1 MTPSPRRGRMLI
13 HLWPFLVRLD
23 GVAARLEQWLVARN
37 RRPAMGLGVLAALLA
52 VQISPW
58 WYPAAD
64 GVLYLSIARS
74 IVRGEH
80 VRRLG
85 SPQLAFPPGYPLII
99 SPAFLLGDRPFLLL
113 SIIHWVMAVLFMF
126 GVYVW
131 ARRRCAGGALLITG
145 LVMVNISLWNQY
157 RRTLSELAFMT
168 VAVWTVYVLDV
179 AEASASRRKGL
190 IWVLSG
196 SAMLVFLAMIR
207 EVGVTFAAGFVAAR
221 LVDVRRGR
229 LRWGRAVVL
238 AAAVVLPATMA
249 VVGFARYDVVAA
261 EQSADQTGT
270 HWDGLVQPAF
280 AGRLTEGVRL
290 RIGEIGRLLVPGM
303 FKAYNGPGEWLNV
316 NMVLYCAV
324 CLVVGVGWRRLIVRR
339 PADVFALTAP
349 FYLAAYVVWPFDGAT
364 RYALPLLPLLFATL
378 WYVVEPLRYRRCVLA
393 ALLVAHLGVA
403 GGYWLVKELP
413 ATRACNAE
421 WSVIDQLAERIED
434 GRHQVLAANIPE
446 CVRFMLELSLD
457 RAVLLPSSPTFAP
470 ADVRWVVTPSTTPAY
485 PEFATA
491 ATAGAFKLLV
501 RDGGG

>member
-85 SPQLAFPPGYPLII
+85 SPQLAFPPGYPLMI

-168 VAVWTVYVLDV
+168 VGVWTVYVLDV
-179 AEASASRRKGL
+179 AGESASRRKGL
-190 IWVLSG
+190 IRVLSG

-238 AAAVVLPATMA
+238 VAAVVLPATIA
-249 VVGFARYDVVAA
+249 VVGFARYDAVAA

-280 AGRLTEGVRL
+280 
-290 RIGEIGRLLVPGM
+290 P
-303 FKAYNGPGEWLNV
+303 
-316 NMVLYCAV
+316 
-324 CLVVGVGWRRLIVRR
+324 
-339 PADVFALTAP
+339 
-349 FYLAAYVVWPFDGAT
+349 DG
-364 RYALPLLPLLFATL
+364 
-378 WYVVEPLRYRRCVLA
+378 
-393 ALLVAHLGVA
+393 
-403 GGYWLVKELP
+403 
-413 ATRACNAE
+413 
-421 WSVIDQLAERIED
+421 
-434 GRHQVLAANIPE
+434 
-446 CVRFMLELSLD
+446 
-457 RAVLLPSSPTFAP
+457 
-470 ADVRWVVTPSTTPAY
+470 
-485 PEFATA
+485 
-491 ATAGAFKLLV
+491 
-501 RDGGG
+501 